1 MEAIRIQT
9 AQNVFIEYQ
18 PASVG
23 DRIVATLID
32 SIVSWGFVTVL
43 SLSLQQLPVDFGAT
57 VRLLL
62 NLPFVFYHLLSEI
75 FMDGQSIGKKAMNI
89 KVVKLDGSQPSLS
102 SYLLRWLLRLID
114 VLLSLGVVAMATIS
128 ASQKGQRLGDIAAGT
143 AVVSTRQ
150 RQTLRDTALPL
161 TDEAYIPLY
170 PEAVRLSDRDVSIIK
185 ESLKVYHKGEEQ
197 DSWLIQS
204 LAEKVQSLLG
214 IRTQQTYVDFLR
226 TVLKD
231 HAHLTR

>member
-32 SIVSWGFVTVL
+32 GIVSWGFVTVL
-43 SLSLQQLPVDFGAT
+43 SVSLEQLPVDMGVTF
-57 VRLLL
+57 RLLL

-89 KVVKLDGSQPSLS
+89 KVVKLDGSQPSLG
-102 SYLLRWLLRLID
+102 SYLLRWLLRMVD
-114 VLLSLGVVAMATIS
+114 VTLSAGIVAMATVS

-150 RQTLRDTALPL
+150 RQTLRDTVLPA
-161 TDEAYIPLY
+161 TDDGYTPLY

-185 ESLKVYHKGEEQ
+185 ESLKVYHRGQEQ

-204 LAEKVQSLLG
+204 LADKVQSLLG